1 MILLTEQTRDWEHG
15 RPEVVLAGIRR
26 YTIGATVIAAVS
38 LGPALW
44 VMPWAVRVVLTAKY
58 LPAVSAARLILVAA
72 AIQMILSWTKT
83 FPVTIGRPGL
93 RLVAHGI
100 ETVVLLPLIVVF
112 GKRWGVTGAG
122 AAMLVSSCAF
132 AAAWAAIYVRL
143 RRTGFAAPPPSEA

>member
-1 MILLTEQTRDWEHG
+1 
-15 RPEVVLAGIRR
+15 
-26 YTIGATVIAAVS
+26 
-38 LGPALW
+38 
-44 VMPWAVRVVLTAKY
+44 
-58 LPAVSAARLILVAA
+58 
-72 AIQMILSWTKT
+72 MILSWTKT

-122 AAMLVSSCAF
+122 AAVLVSSCAF